1 MKSKESELKAITKA
15 KDLTSYIMTVTQN
28 SPKQFRFTFVSRLHN
43 VSLDV
48 LEELI
53 LANEVFFSK
62 DDPAGLRERLSYQR
76 KAMSSLRLVSYFSM
90 IAMEQKCITMRH
102 YEMISSMVLDCQRL
116 LGAWMSSDKKRLQS

>member
-1 MKSKESELKAITKA
+1 VPAKPALIEIQMKNKESELRVITKA

-62 DDPAGLRERLSYQR
+62 DDPVGIRERLSYQR
-76 KAMSSLRLVSYFSM
+76 KAISSLRLRLKVMGDF
-90 IAMEQKCITMRH
+90 
-102 YEMISSMVLDCQRL
+102 VLTKAKD
-116 LGAWMSSDKKRLQS
+116 